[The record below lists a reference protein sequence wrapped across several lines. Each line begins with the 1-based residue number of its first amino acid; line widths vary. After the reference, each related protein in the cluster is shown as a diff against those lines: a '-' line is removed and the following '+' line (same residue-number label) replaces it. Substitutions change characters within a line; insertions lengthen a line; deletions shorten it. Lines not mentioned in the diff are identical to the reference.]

1 MSVNDESETVIDLTG
16 HAHPDDSV
24 RVGRWSLT
32 MAFWAMFSAMF
43 WLYIAVASNAAVG
56 TVNTLIGMVLTIATY
71 GLINSILSRHAIKTG
86 QTISLFSRGI
96 FGSVGSGLAALLFA
110 VTAIYYA
117 VFEGSI
123 IAVALQEYFGG
134 NIKLW
139 YLAVVVYA
147 VPLVAGGVQNW
158 LDKLNGIL
166 LPLYLLGLVAIII
179 GATVKQGYPTG
190 WLNHTVAA
198 GSLPGWL
205 TSYLIYMGV
214 WVMMMYTFEF
224 ARLGKRSDAKF
235 HGRVTFGWVFYA
247 LTFGLNGLIGIY
259 LVSAWGL
266 DSTETG
272 IVTAVISSL
281 GFFGVLVIVISQTR
295 INTANYYSA
304 STNLQDLA
312 TLTTGKVTP
321 RFVWVLV
328 AGVLAYLFM
337 LTDVLSYLLRALAW
351 QGVFVTS
358 WVAIALASLYFAQ
371 RRQPAAGEGI
381 DTSPRRG
388 LSALG
393 WPVLAWIVSS
403 GIGIALTEQT
413 ALPVMAALAPIIT
426 VIVAVVLYVPA
437 ARRAVPQNNPSSADS
452 AA

>member
-1 MSVNDESETVIDLTG
+1 MTSSDSSGTVIDPAG
-16 HAHPDDSV
+16 HAHPNESV

-56 TVNTLIGMVLTIATY
+56 TVNTLIGMALTVVTY
-71 GLINSILSRHAIKTG
+71 GVINSVLSRHAIKTG

-134 NIKLW
+134 NLKLW
-139 YLAVVVYA
+139 YLVVVLYA
-147 VPLVAGGVQNW
+147 IPLVAGGVQNW
-158 LDKLNGIL
+158 LDKLNGVL
-166 LPLYLLGLVAIII
+166 LPLYLLGLAAIVI
-179 GATVKQGYPTG
+179 GATVKQGYPAG
-190 WLNHTVAA
+190 WLTHTVAA
-198 GSLPGWL
+198 GPLPGWL
-205 TSYLIYMGV
+205 SSYLIYMGV

-224 ARLGKRSDAKF
+224 ARLGKPSDTKF
-235 HGRVTFGWVFYA
+235 HGTVTFGWVFYA

-259 LVSAWGL
+259 LVSAWDL

-272 IVTAVISSL
+272 IVTAVINSL
-281 GFFGVLVIVISQTR
+281 GMFGLIVIVISQTR

-304 STNLQDLA
+304 SANLQDLA
-312 TLTTGKVTP
+312 TLISGKTTS
-321 RFVWVLV
+321 RFLWVLV
-328 AGVLAYLFM
+328 SGVVAYLFM

-351 QGVFVTS
+351 QGVFVTA
-358 WVAIALASLYFAQ
+358 WVAIALVSLYFANQ
-371 RRQPAAGEGI
+371 RSDGPADASKSTARQ
-381 DTSPRRG
+381 G

-393 WPVLAWIVSS
+393 WPVVAWVVAS
-403 GIGIALTEQT
+403 GVGIALTEQT
-413 ALPVMAALAPIIT
+413 ALPVLASLAPIVT
-426 VIVAVVLYVPA
+426 VLLAVLLYIPA
-437 ARRAVPQNNPSSADS
+437 VKRTRVEGSPKVRDS
-452 AA
+452 A